1 MKFNNLIK
9 YSLRFL
15 LLQGIITFFVIFYFD
30 NLLTYRDSK
39 IKQVIYLNLV
49 EDFERFLPFIPNEF
63 ITVDGFLVVMVFLFL
78 IILYSTK
85 FYTYVNELSYSIN
98 KNLLDEYFQL
108 YLLWTSYLFAIF
120 YIFRFENISRSYL
133 FILSIFI
140 PLLLLIFRNTEF
152 LSSLLGRSVTNETFI
167 SINLEK
173 NSNFRNLRI
182 ITFRKNL
189 GSLLEVNL
197 DDTEN
202 VIGEVEKI
210 NKIKK
215 INLIIINLENKNKIK
230 KNLEKYL
237 INTNKKILIIS
248 EVQPVF
254 NTNFIFRQEKIENIY
269 FTYFNNDIQYGA
281 KYILKRIL
289 DIFLSIFGLLIF
301 SPILL
306 ILSLYIV
313 LIDGFPFYVVQKRVG
328 LHGEIFNMYKFRS
341 MKKNSH
347 ELRKNLTELNKSD
360 GPLFKIEDDPRI
372 LKGLNFA
379 RKYSLDEL
387 LQFFNVLKGDM
398 SIVGPRPLFDT
409 DTQLFN
415 TNYMRRLNVL
425 PGITGLLQINE
436 RNTSEFEIW
445 YKYDIEYIENWSL
458 YLDLKIILKTP
469 FSIFSKRIKGL

>member
-215 INLIIINLENKNKIK
+215 IN
-230 KNLEKYL
+230 
-237 INTNKKILIIS
+237 
-248 EVQPVF
+248 
-254 NTNFIFRQEKIENIY
+254 
-269 FTYFNNDIQYGA
+269 
-281 KYILKRIL
+281 
-289 DIFLSIFGLLIF
+289 
-301 SPILL
+301 
-306 ILSLYIV
+306 
-313 LIDGFPFYVVQKRVG
+313 
-328 LHGEIFNMYKFRS
+328 
-341 MKKNSH
+341 
-347 ELRKNLTELNKSD
+347 
-360 GPLFKIEDDPRI
+360 
-372 LKGLNFA
+372 
-379 RKYSLDEL
+379 
-387 LQFFNVLKGDM
+387 
-398 SIVGPRPLFDT
+398 
-409 DTQLFN
+409 
-415 TNYMRRLNVL
+415 
-425 PGITGLLQINE
+425 
-436 RNTSEFEIW
+436 
-445 YKYDIEYIENWSL
+445 
-458 YLDLKIILKTP
+458 
-469 FSIFSKRIKGL
+469 